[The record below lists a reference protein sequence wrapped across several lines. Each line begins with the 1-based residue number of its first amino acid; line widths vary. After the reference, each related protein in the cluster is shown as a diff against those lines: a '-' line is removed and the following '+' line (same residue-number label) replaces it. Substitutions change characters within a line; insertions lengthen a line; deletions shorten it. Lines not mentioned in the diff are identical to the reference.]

1 MAWAVCR
8 FKEGGEELDEKE
20 GDWVFEGGGG
30 GVYTLMHTKSKWHLK
45 TIPDIWYLQN
55 FLTNERFL
63 RNLISEAGE
72 SKHCVLTSRASE
84 CPEQNLLIY
93 STTLFFNYYMSFQA
107 WNSLLINI
115 KVLARQNTRMFSRA
129 STIGGL
135 PARVIIVPKIP
146 QLHFTPLWHV
156 ERSSVLAFN
165 IFLFFLIFNW
175 TRAVHLYDKTI
186 AAKDKSK
193 CSENFITVH
202 LNQMKNF
209 CYWCCLNLYTTKC
222 DFSVLSQVNERSLL
236 IFSLTVQFH

>member
-30 GVYTLMHTKSKWHLK
+30 VYTLMHTKSKWHLK

-55 FLTNERFL
+55 LLTIERFL

-202 LNQMKNF
+202 LNQMKNVR
-209 CYWCCLNLYTTKC
+209 YWCCLNLYTTKC